1 MEELDLRE
9 LLNIFWNKRVE
20 IMVITLVFAIVGG
33 IYSFVFTTPKYK
45 SSTTLVLATSNDKN
59 VGKTQTSS
67 EAAITQTEL
76 TINSNLVSTYSELIK
91 SKSVLREVINNLDI
105 KELNEEQLK
114 KDVKV
119 SAVSDTELIEISVSN
134 EKSSYAS
141 KIANEI
147 AKVFT
152 NKVGEIYNINNVH
165 VVDKAENS
173 KKPYN
178 INHKKD
184 IIIFAFIGIVIV
196 AAKIL
201 LLNMLDNTVKNEQD
215 VEKSTGLLVL
225 AQIPEINRK
234 GGKSNGKRINCR

>member
-184 IIIFAFIGIVIV
+184 IIIFAFIGIVID

-201 LLNMLDNTVKNEQD
+201 LLNMLAYTVKNEQD

>member
-9 LLNIFWNKRVE
+9 LFMIFWNKKIE
-20 IMVITLVFAIVGG
+20 IIVITIFFAIIGG
-33 IYSFVFTTPKYK
+33 IYSFLFTTPKYK
-45 SSTTLVLATSNDKN
+45 SSTTLVLATLNDTN
-59 VGKTQTSS
+59 IGKTQQTSS
-67 EAAITQTEL
+67 EAITQTDL
-76 TINSNLVSTYSELIK
+76 TLNSNLVSTYSELIK
-91 SKSVLREVINNLDI
+91 SKSVLREVISNLDI
-105 KELNEEQLK
+105 KDLSEEQLK

-134 EKSSYAS
+134 EKPSYAS

-165 VVDKAENS
+165 IVDKAENA
-173 KKPYN
+173 KEPYN
-178 INHKKD
+178 ISHKKD
-184 IIIFAFIGIVIV
+184 IVIFAFIGFVLA

-201 LLNMLDNTVKNEQD
+201 LLNMLDNTVKNEFD

-225 AQIPEINRK
+225 AQIPEMSKK
-234 GGKSNGKRINCR
+234 GGKK

>member
-91 SKSVLREVINNLDI
+91 SKSVLRDI